1 MNRFLD
7 KLEMTKVDDKTFNK
21 WFNTFILVG
30 MAVVTVAVTA
40 VKFQGAENGRAM
52 LVISAFGSLMG
63 VLSTVCAANG
73 RILTF
78 LFGLIDVTIYGV
90 MCLIGTRYG
99 NAALHLL
106 YFLPM
111 QFIGYFQWKKRGAH
125 AEEKVRAR
133 RLDGKQWLLYG
144 GIFLVGL
151 IAAYFILA
159 ALDKTE
165 AAGIVKWLV
174 LMDAFSMMCNILG
187 QYLLSTAYMEQWIF
201 WIGVNVSTIVMW
213 VLTLRAEPDSAFA
226 TIYVVKYSFYLLNSL
241 NGLRIW
247 LNLSRQESA

>member
-1 MNRFLD
+1 MN
-7 KLEMTKVDDKTFNK
+7 DKTFNK

-30 MAVVTVAVTA
+30 MAVVTVVVTA
-40 VKFQGAENGRAM
+40 LKFRDADSGRAM

-63 VLSTVCAANG
+63 VLCTVCAANG

-78 LFGLIDVTIYGV
+78 LFGIIDVSIYGA
-90 MCLIGTRYG
+90 MCLVGTRYG

-111 QFIGYFQWKKRGAH
+111 QFVGYFQWRKRGAE
-125 AEEKVRAR
+125 EEKKVQAR
-133 RLDGKQWLLYG
+133 RLTGKQWLLYG
-144 GIFLVGL
+144 GIFLAGL
-151 IAAYFILA
+151 VAAYFILA

-174 LMDAFSMMCNILG
+174 FLDAFSMMCNIIG
-187 QYLLSTAYMEQWIF
+187 QFLMSTAYMEQWIF
-201 WIGVNVSTIVMW
+201 WIAVNITSIALW
-213 VLTLRAEPDSAFA
+213 LNSDQSFA
-226 TIYVVKYSFYLLNSL
+226 PVYIVKYSFYLINSL

-247 LNLSRQESA
+247 LALSRPGQSLEN

>member
-1 MNRFLD
+1 MN
-7 KLEMTKVDDKTFNK
+7 DKTFNK

-30 MAVVTVAVTA
+30 MAVVTVVVTA
-40 VKFQGAENGRAM
+40 IRFQGTESGRAM

-111 QFIGYFQWKKRGAH
+111 QFVGYFQWRKRGAH
-125 AEEKVRAR
+125 EEKKVQAR
-133 RLDGKQWLLYG
+133 RLTGRQWLLYG
-144 GIFLVGL
+144 SIFLVGL
-151 IAAYFILA
+151 VAAYFILA

-165 AAGIVKWLV
+165 AAGVVKWLV
-174 LMDAFSMMCNILG
+174 MMDAFSMMCNILG
-187 QYLLSTAYMEQWIF
+187 QYLLSTAYMDQWFF
-201 WIGVNVSTIVMW
+201 WIGVNVSTILMW
-213 VLTLRAEPDSAFA
+213 VLTLRQNPDSAFA
-226 TIYVVKYSFYLLNSL
+226 DIYIVKYSFYLLNSL

-247 LNLSRQESA
+247 LNLSRAEEA

>member
-1 MNRFLD
+1 MN
-7 KLEMTKVDDKTFNK
+7 DKTFNK

-30 MAVVTVAVTA
+30 MAVVTVVVTA
-40 VKFQGAENGRAM
+40 LRFRDADSGRAM

-63 VLSTVCAANG
+63 VLCTVLAANG

-78 LFGLIDVTIYGV
+78 LFGILDVSIYGV

-111 QFIGYFQWKKRGAH
+111 QFVGYFQWRKRGAE
-125 AEEKVRAR
+125 EEKKVQAR
-133 RLDGKQWLLYG
+133 RLDRKQWLLFG
-144 GIFLVGL
+144 SIFLIGL
-151 IAAYFILA
+151 VAAYFILS

-165 AAGIVKWLV
+165 AAGVVKWLV
-174 LMDAFSMMCNILG
+174 LMDAFSMMCNIIG
-187 QYLLSTAYMEQWIF
+187 QYLLSTAYMDQWFF
-201 WIGVNVSTIVMW
+201 WIGVNVSTILMW
-213 VLTLRAEPDSAFA
+213 VLTLRQTPDSSYAL
-226 TIYVVKYSFYLLNSL
+226 IYIVKYSFYLLNAL

-247 LNLSRQESA
+247 LKLSQAEKP

>member
-1 MNRFLD
+1 MN
-7 KLEMTKVDDKTFNK
+7 DKTFNK

-40 VKFQGAENGRAM
+40 IKFQGAENGRAM

-144 GIFLVGL
+144 SIFLLGL
-151 IAAYFILA
+151 VAAYFILA

-187 QYLLSTAYMEQWIF
+187 RQYLLSTAYMEQWIF

-247 LNLSRQESA
+247 LNLSRAETA

>member
-1 MNRFLD
+1 M
-7 KLEMTKVDDKTFNK
+7 KDDKTFNK

-30 MAVVTVAVTA
+30 MAVVTVVVTA
-40 VKFQGAENGRAM
+40 IRFQGAESGRAM
-52 LVISAFGSLMG
+52 LVISAIGSLMG

-78 LFGLIDVTIYGV
+78 LFGFIDVTIYGV

-111 QFIGYFQWKKRGAH
+111 QFVGYFQWRKRGAQ
-125 AEEKVRAR
+125 EQKKVQAR

-144 GIFLVGL
+144 SIFLVGL
-151 IAAYFILA
+151 VAAYFILS

-165 AAGIVKWLV
+165 AAGVVKWLV
-174 LMDAFSMMCNILG
+174 VMDAFSMMCNIIG
-187 QYLLSTAYMEQWIF
+187 QYLLSTAYMDQWIF
-201 WIGVNVSTIVMW
+201 WIGVNVSTIIMW
-213 VLTLRAEPDSAFA
+213 VLTLRQEPDSSYAL
-226 TIYVVKYSFYLLNSL
+226 IYVVKYSFYLLNSL

-247 LNLSRQESA
+247 LNLSRPETP